1 MVDDDGDT
9 LLHANN
15 VLSGLESEL
24 RELRLLFE
32 VSRILDRA
40 ADLESVVEPVLE
52 AIATMGGMMHGTIT
66 LLDRRSGEAYIDAA
80 YGLSETARKKGRYKL
95 GEGVT
100 GMVVKTGRPAAVPR
114 ISDEP
119 LFLDKTGAHSELSTP
134 DVAFICV
141 PIRVGAEVIGALS
154 ASVSGSVALSDDLRL
169 LTIVSSMIAQAVQLR
184 STLVDER
191 RALERENR
199 RLHAELRTRWR
210 PDNIIGTSKA
220 MRHVY
225 DLIAQVAPS
234 HATVLLLGES
244 GVGKELVAEAIHF
257 NSPRRRGPFVRVNC
271 AALSDSLV
279 ESELFGHERGAF
291 TGAIARRAGRF
302 EMADGGTIFL
312 DEIGD
317 FSPATQV
324 ALLRVLQEKQF
335 ERVGSSKTIK
345 VNVRVIAATSRKLED
360 RMRSGMFREDLY
372 YRLNVFPIP
381 VPNLRERKTD
391 IPLLVDQFIEDYSA
405 ETGRDVRRISTPAID
420 LLMKYHWPGNV
431 RELANCIERAV
442 LLSTDEVIRAH
453 HLPPTLQ
460 TAESSGTTHRGT
472 LQDALDSLE
481 RELLIDAMKN
491 ERGNMA
497 AAARRLGI
505 TERRMGLRTRKHN
518 IDWRVFRA
526 PRHK

>member
-1 MVDDDGDT
+1 MHTD
-9 LLHANN
+9 AA
-15 VLSGLESEL
+15 SGAGGEYKLE
-24 RELRLLFE
+24 ELRLLSE

-40 ADLESVVEPVLE
+40 PDLESVVEPVLE
-52 AIATMGGMMHGTIT
+52 TLAKMGQMMHGTIT

-80 YGLSETARKKGRYKL
+80 YGLSESARRKGRYKL

-100 GMVVKTGRPAAVPR
+100 GRVVQTGRPAVVPR
-114 ISDEP
+114 ITDEP
-119 LFLDKTGAHSELSTP
+119 LFLDKTGAHSGLSGT

-154 ASVSGSVALSDDLRL
+154 ASRSGAIEVADNLRL
-169 LTIVSSMIAQAVQLR
+169 LTIVSSMLAQAVQLR
-184 STLVDER
+184 STLLDER
-191 RALERENR
+191 RALARENH
-199 RLHAELRTRWR
+199 RLHAELGTRWR
-210 PDNIIGTSKA
+210 PKNIIGTSKA
-220 MRHVY
+220 MRGVY
-225 DLIAQVAPS
+225 DLVAQVAPS
-234 HATVLLLGES
+234 HATVLLHGES
-244 GVGKELVAEAIHF
+244 GVGKELVAQALHF
-257 NSPRRRGPFVRVNC
+257 NSPRRKGPFVRVNC

-302 EMADGGTIFL
+302 ELADGGTIFL

-324 ALLRVLQEKQF
+324 ALLRVLQEKEF
-335 ERVGSSKTIK
+335 ERVGSSQTIK
-345 VNVRVIAATSRKLED
+345 VNVRVIAATSRNLED
-360 RMRSGMFREDLY
+360 RMRSGLFREDLY

-391 IPLLVDQFIEDYSA
+391 IPLLVDHFIEKYSRD
-405 ETGRDVRRISTPAID
+405 TGSDVRRISTPAID
-420 LLMKYHWPGNV
+420 MLMKYHWPGNV

-472 LQDALDSLE
+472 LEEALDSLE
-481 RELLIDAMKN
+481 RELLVDALKN

-505 TERRMGLRTRKHN
+505 TERRMGLRMQKYALN
-518 IDWRVFRA
+518 WRQFRT
-526 PRHK
+526 PRNT

>member
-1 MVDDDGDT
+1 MTDT
-9 LLHANN
+9 TA
-15 VLSGLESEL
+15 STGLESEL

-40 ADLESVVEPVLE
+40 PDLESVVEPVLE
-52 AIATMGGMMHGTIT
+52 ALATMGGMMHGTIT
-66 LLDRRSGEAYIDAA
+66 LLDRGSGEAYIDAA
-80 YGLSETARKKGRYKL
+80 YGLSESARKRGRYKL

-100 GMVVKTGRPAAVPR
+100 GKVVESGRPAAVPR

-119 LFLDKTGAHSELSTP
+119 LFLDKTGVHAELSAP
-134 DVAFICV
+134 DVAFLCV

-154 ASVSGSVALSDDLRL
+154 ASVSGAVDLKDDLRL

-184 STLVDER
+184 STLLDER

-199 RLHAELRTRWR
+199 RLHSELRTRWR
-210 PDNIIGTSKA
+210 PKNIIGTSKA
-220 MRHVY
+220 MRGVY

-234 HATVLLLGES
+234 HATVILHGES
-244 GVGKELVAEAIHF
+244 GVGKELVAEAIHY
-257 NSPRRRGPFVRVNC
+257 NSPRRRGPFIRVNC

-291 TGAIARRAGRF
+291 TGAISRRAGRF
-302 EMADGGTIFL
+302 ELADGGTIFL

-324 ALLRVLQEKQF
+324 ALLRVLQEKEF
-335 ERVGSSKTIK
+335 ERVGSSQTIQ
-345 VNVRVIAATSRKLED
+345 VNVRVIAATSRKLEE
-360 RMRSGMFREDLY
+360 RMRAGLFREDLY

-381 VPNLRERKTD
+381 VPTLRERKTD
-391 IPLLVDQFIEDYSA
+391 ISLLVDHFIEKYSR
-405 ETGRDVRRISTPAID
+405 ETGSDVRRISTPAID
-420 LLMKYHWPGNV
+420 MLMKYHWPGNV

-460 TAESSGTTHRGT
+460 TAESSGTTHRGS
-472 LQDALDSLE
+472 LQEALDSLE
-481 RELLIDAMKN
+481 RELLVDALKN

-497 AAARRLGI
+497 GAARRLGL
-505 TERRMGLRTRKHN
+505 TERQIGLRVRKYQLK
-518 IDWRVFRA
+518 WRHFRA
-526 PRHK
+526 PRDG